1 MIGVDIKI
9 KNIKNNL
16 EMVNMKK
23 NKKDSNNW
31 LQDAKNL
38 KEEIKNLRELISY
51 VRLVNN
57 NTIRECL
64 QTLRF
69 IELEFQK
76 LTTFMRVNYK
86 GKK

>member
-1 MIGVDIKI
+1 
-9 KNIKNNL
+9 
-16 EMVNMKK
+16 MKK

-38 KEEIKNLRELISY
+38 KEEIKNLRELIKY
-51 VRLVNN
+51 IKLINRNTVN
-57 NTIRECL
+57 ECL
-64 QTLRF
+64 QTLRG

-76 LTTFMRVNYK
+76 IATFMRVNYK